1 MSKTEHSVGMQIP
14 TCAGDTTCQEELNS
28 CRTSKPAMVRLL
40 LILLVFIILLVIV
53 VRWPVIYG
61 KRRDVF
67 RNRQDMRLVY

>member
-40 LILLVFIILLVIV
+40 LLILLVFIILLVIV
-53 VRWPVIYG
+53 VVL
-61 KRRDVF
+61 F
-67 RNRQDMRLVY
+67 LLQLRL